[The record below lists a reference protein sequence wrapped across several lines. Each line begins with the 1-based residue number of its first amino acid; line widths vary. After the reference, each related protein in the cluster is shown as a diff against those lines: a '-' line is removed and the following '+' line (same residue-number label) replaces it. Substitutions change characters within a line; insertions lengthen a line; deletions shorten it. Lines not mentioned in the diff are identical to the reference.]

1 MNTWSHPA
9 CPEIFAASALAAEA
23 DTGST
28 TVSASNHRPRAVRRG
43 ASLRSVFATGAAIL
57 LTLAAQPAFAEYRI
71 AAGDSLE
78 VTALSIPGFKQEATV
93 GIDGTVM
100 VPLLGEVPAVGLTV
114 SEFRKTLQKALPAK
128 AVRQRN
134 AEGKESIAVIE
145 PDEIGVRIAKYQPV
159 YLSGDVTKQGEH
171 PFHPGMTV
179 RQAVALAGGYNLLRF
194 RMENPVVESANL
206 RAEYDSVWA
215 SIARESANVWRL
227 KAVIAAARADKAAPA
242 GADPNVP
249 PVRASIAQKL
259 AEQQLRV
266 QMSDVAKEK
275 EYLQR
280 SLTRSQNQLVSLTEQ
295 QAKEKE
301 GVTADADDYDAVRA
315 LFQRGAVVTTR
326 LTDARRAVLLS
337 STRALQ
343 TTVQVA
349 QLERDKGE
357 LTRKLERVDDQQA
370 MDAMEKLQVS
380 EDNLTALRS
389 RLNSIN
395 DKLVYTGALRS
406 QLLSGSRARAS
417 IAVFRPNS
425 TTPSAVDAA
434 EDMELQPGDV
444 VEVVLKPDPA
454 MRGIGDGAGQN

>member
-1 MNTWSHPA
+1 MPAELRPSMKGRRVKTWSRSVN
-9 CPEIFAASALAAEA
+9 PELFAGMA
-23 DTGST
+23 
-28 TVSASNHRPRAVRRG
+28 PRGG
-43 ASLRSVFATGAAIL
+43 ASLRRVFAVSIAAL
-57 LTLAAQPAFAEYRI
+57 LGLAAQPAFAEYRI
-71 AAGDSLE
+71 AAGDTVE

-93 GIDGTVM
+93 GVDGTVM
-100 VPLLGEVPAVGLTV
+100 VPLLGDVPAAGLTV
-114 SEFRKTLQKALPAK
+114 AELRKNLQTALPAK

-134 AEGKESIAVIE
+134 SEGRESIAVIE
-145 PDEIGVRIAKYQPV
+145 PDEIGVRISKYQPV

-194 RMENPVVESANL
+194 RMENPVIESANL
-206 RAEYDSVWA
+206 RAEYDAVWA

-227 KAVIAAARADKAAPA
+227 KAIIAGARPDKAAQASPA
-242 GADPNVP
+242 GTEAPLNVP
-249 PVRASIAQKL
+249 PSRATVAQKL

-266 QMSDVAKEK
+266 QMSDIGKEK
-275 EYLQR
+275 DHLQR
-280 SLTRSQNQLVSLTEQ
+280 ALVRAQGQLVSLTEQ

-301 GVTADADDYDAVRA
+301 GVTADADEYDAVRA

-343 TTVQVA
+343 TTVQVS

-357 LTRKLERVDDQQA
+357 LTRRLERVDDQQA
-370 MDAMEKLQVS
+370 LEAMEKLQVS

-389 RLNSIN
+389 RLNSVN
-395 DKLVYTGALRS
+395 DKLVYTGALRT
-406 QLLSGSRARAS
+406 QLLSGNRVKAS
-417 IAVFRPNS
+417 IAVFRPNK
-425 TTPSAVDAA
+425 TKPSMIDVA
-434 EDMELQPGDV
+434 EDTELQPGDV

-454 MRGIGDGAGQN
+454 LRGIGDGTGQN

>member
-1 MNTWSHPA
+1 MKTWSRPA
-9 CPEIFAASALAAEA
+9 RSKFFAEKTA
-23 DTGST
+23 
-28 TVSASNHRPRAVRRG
+28 RRG
-43 ASLRSVFATGAAIL
+43 AALRRAFAPSAAVLLVLGAN
-57 LTLAAQPAFAEYRI
+57 PALAEYRI
-71 AAGDSLE
+71 AAGDTLE

-93 GIDGTVM
+93 GVDGTVM
-100 VPLLGEVPAVGLTV
+100 VPLLGDVPAAGLTV
-114 SEFRKTLQKALPAK
+114 AELRKTLQKSLPAK

-134 AEGKESIAVIE
+134 SEGRESIAVIE

-206 RAEYDSVWA
+206 RAEYDAVWA
-215 SIARESANVWRL
+215 SIGRESANVWRL
-227 KAVIAAARADKAAPA
+227 KAIIAAARADKAAPA
-242 GADPNVP
+242 GTEASPNVP
-249 PVRASIAQKL
+249 PRSSVAQKI

-266 QMSDVAKEK
+266 QMADVSKEK
-275 EYLQR
+275 EHLQR
-280 SLTRSQNQLVSLTEQ
+280 ALTRSQNQLVSLTEQ

-370 MDAMEKLQVS
+370 LDAMEKLQVS

-395 DKLVYTGALRS
+395 DKLVYTGALRT
-406 QLLSGSRARAS
+406 QLLSGGRVRAS
-417 IAVFRPNS
+417 IAVFRPNDTAQS
-425 TTPSAVDAA
+425 KVDAA
-434 EDMELQPGDV
+434 EEMELRPGDV

-454 MRGIGDGAGQN
+454 LRGIGDGTGQN

>member
-1 MNTWSHPA
+1 MPAELRASRKARRVKTWSPSDLCEEKA
-9 CPEIFAASALAAEA
+9 PRGGASLRRTFAASAALLLAFA
-23 DTGST
+23 GS
-28 TVSASNHRPRAVRRG
+28 
-43 ASLRSVFATGAAIL
+43 
-57 LTLAAQPAFAEYRI
+57 PARAEYRI
-71 AAGDSLE
+71 SAGDTLE

-100 VPLLGEVPAVGLTV
+100 VPLLGEVPAIGLTV
-114 SEFRKTLQKALPAK
+114 AELRKALQKALPAK

-134 AEGKESIAVIE
+134 ADGRESIAVIE

-206 RAEYDSVWA
+206 RAEYDAVWA

-227 KAVIAAARADKAAPA
+227 KAIIAGARPDKAAA
-242 GADPNVP
+242 GPEAPLNVP
-249 PVRASIAQKL
+249 PSRASVAQKL

-266 QMSDVAKEK
+266 QMSDVSKEK
-275 EYLQR
+275 EHLQR
-280 SLTRSQNQLVSLTEQ
+280 ALTRSQNQLASLTEQ

-301 GVTADADDYDAVRA
+301 GVTADADEYDAVRA

-357 LTRKLERVDDQQA
+357 LTRRLERVDDQQA
-370 MDAMEKLQVS
+370 LEAMEKLQVS
-380 EDNLTALRS
+380 EDNLAALRS

-395 DKLVYTGALRS
+395 DKLVYTGALRT

-417 IAVFRPNS
+417 IAVFHPGKAGSGRSGPNL
-425 TTPSAVDAA
+425 TDAA
-434 EDMELQPGDV
+434 EDTELQPGDV

-454 MRGIGDGAGQN
+454 LRGIGDGTGQN

>member
-1 MNTWSHPA
+1 MRDDLRPSMKGRRVKTWSRPA
-9 CPEIFAASALAAEA
+9 RSELFAVMSA
-23 DTGST
+23 
-28 TVSASNHRPRAVRRG
+28 RRG
-43 ASLRSVFATGAAIL
+43 ASLRRAFAASAALLLAFGA
-57 LTLAAQPAFAEYRI
+57 TPAFAEYRI
-71 AAGDSLE
+71 SAGDTLE

-100 VPLLGEVPAVGLTV
+100 VPLLGDVPAAGLTV
-114 SEFRKTLQKALPAK
+114 AELRKALQKALPAK

-134 AEGKESIAVIE
+134 SDGRESIAVIE

-206 RAEYDSVWA
+206 RAEYDAVWA

-227 KAVIAAARADKAAPA
+227 KAIIAGSRPEKAAAA
-242 GADPNVP
+242 GTETPLNVP
-249 PVRASIAQKL
+249 PSRAGVAQKL

-266 QMSDVAKEK
+266 QMADIGKEK
-275 EYLQR
+275 DHLQR
-280 SLTRSQNQLVSLTEQ
+280 ALTRAQGQLVSLTEQ

-343 TTVQVA
+343 TTVQVS

-370 MDAMEKLQVS
+370 LEAMEKLQVS

-395 DKLVYTGALRS
+395 DKLVYTGALRT
-406 QLLSGSRARAS
+406 QLLSGSRTRAS
-417 IAVFRPNS
+417 IAVFRPNRTAPS
-425 TTPSAVDAA
+425 TIDAA
-434 EDMELQPGDV
+434 EDTELQPGDV

-454 MRGIGDGAGQN
+454 LRGIGDGTGQN